1 MKSNSSNNELK
12 NITKESITTALF
24 ILMQQKP
31 YHEISIT
38 DICKRAGVSR
48 NAFYRNYSVKDEILR
63 LYLFEITDEWRKRL
77 RQNASITYYSLFLY
91 LFRHLEQNKS
101 LAQLLLK
108 SGLDYLMIDVFFK
121 SFRDLA
127 EDKSGKPMY
136 YLAFLSGAV
145 YTVFVHWIANDQSAK
160 PEQIA
165 EIICRFAHLPPNEV
179 IQLPEMSSIHHL
191 MYELDF
197 SYRKD

>member
-48 NAFYRNYSVKDEILR
+48 NAFYRNYSVKDEIVR

-77 RQNASITYYSLFLY
+77 RQNHSITYYSLFLY

-121 SFRDLA
+121 SFRHFCEVSVNLSKQI
-127 EDKSGKPMY
+127 EVKPCVIR
-136 YLAFLSGAV
+136 S
-145 YTVFVHWIANDQSAK
+145 VFQCGNH
-160 PEQIA
+160 
-165 EIICRFAHLPPNEV
+165 RFGSRV
-179 IQLPEMSSIHHL
+179 
-191 MYELDF
+191 
-197 SYRKD
+197 